1 MSRDTLLVIDDSPL
15 DLTIFREIFKHL
27 FHVECFEESRPAI
40 AYIHRN
46 SDRICAV
53 LLDICLGRRG
63 AGFQVLQQLQAAEE
77 TSSLPVI
84 LITSDAR
91 EEYVLNGLNKGAVDF
106 LVKPVDPLTV
116 QERICGCV
124 RRAWQP
130 GSTIL
135 DGPEPAADTEQPAAP
150 VDTLTEAEYWDRL
163 LELFFQ
169 ARPNLSPAKYH
180 ALGRISAALAEGLCK
195 AVPTCGLTLEEA
207 QLIGRAAAYC
217 DVGLLGIPDNI
228 IEMGQDQGGSGQEV
242 YFRHTAL
249 GHALFT
255 TGPSS
260 SRPLARY
267 AAEIAYWHHKNFDG
281 TGPPR
286 RAPLPSP
293 SAPRSCVPPSAAW
306 GIWTISGAT
315 PTVWIGRFAL
325 WQPMWAALSLPIS
338 IRLPGS
344 RWTISRPISVPFKP
358 LTSIHITKS
367 AQFGLVPNWAFPS
380 MRDSSIGFQA
390 KNTLVFLKKV
400 MYNKGNI
407 RSKYTLIAEAGSTA
421 GRFGCPRVCK
431 GGGL

>member
-1 MSRDTLLVIDDSPL
+1 M
-15 DLTIFREIFKHL
+15 
-27 FHVECFEESRPAI
+27 
-40 AYIHRN
+40 
-46 SDRICAV
+46 
-53 LLDICLGRRG
+53 
-63 AGFQVLQQLQAAEE
+63 
-77 TSSLPVI
+77 
-84 LITSDAR
+84 
-91 EEYVLNGLNKGAVDF
+91 LNGLNKGAVDF

-281 TGPPR
+281 TGYPTEE
-286 RAPLPSP
+286 
-293 SAPRSCVPPSAAW
+293 SAAPIPPQRPDRAYRHPLH
-306 GIWTISGAT
+306 GVYGLFPGLPRLSGSD
-315 PTVWIGRFAL
+315 GS
-325 WQPMWAALSLPIS
+325 LSGNRCGPLY
-338 IRLPGS
+338 LS
-344 RWTISRPISVPFKP
+344 RSLSGCPDR
-358 LTSIHITKS
+358 
-367 AQFGLVPNWAFPS
+367 AGQFPARS
-380 MRDSSIGFQA
+380 
-390 KNTLVFLKKV
+390 VFLLS
-400 MYNKGNI
+400 
-407 RSKYTLIAEAGSTA
+407 R
-421 GRFGCPRVCK
+421 
-431 GGGL
+431 